1 MVQSKERSK
10 FNEEK
15 HVKVDCE
22 EDTVTRGTLSKVVE
36 TAFLVLTWLALVRL
50 QTDIYKLFCQG
61 HG

>member
-1 MVQSKERSK
+1 MVQSKERSQ

-15 HVKVDCE
+15 NVEVDCE
-22 EDTVTRGTLSKVVE
+22 EDADKRGTLSKVVE

-50 QTDIYKLFCQG
+50 HTNIYQISCKG